1 MGWGINSICYQI
13 YSFTSSPSPKPT
25 KMTKW
30 KKKVKPRRANRK
42 EERTKSEG
50 CQQIV
55 RKGQVNGIK
64 KQSPKGP

>member
-1 MGWGINSICYQI
+1 
-13 YSFTSSPSPKPT
+13 
-25 KMTKW
+25 MTKW